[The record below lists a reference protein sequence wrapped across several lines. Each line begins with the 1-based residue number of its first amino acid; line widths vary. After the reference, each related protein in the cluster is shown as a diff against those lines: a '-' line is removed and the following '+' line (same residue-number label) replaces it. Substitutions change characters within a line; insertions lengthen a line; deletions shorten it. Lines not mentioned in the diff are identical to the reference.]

1 MPNPRKTSQTFS
13 DDICMI
19 GRDEQPESDARM
31 HDPYKQLVI
40 ETAANRLVLR
50 ALLMSLFASGG
61 DRGRRLSRAVVAAAE
76 AMAPQ
81 ALRLDGLDNKARR
94 EAVEL
99 LRKRWM
105 AVLAEFAN

>member
-1 MPNPRKTSQTFS
+1 MNNSRNASQTLG
-13 DDICMI
+13 DDICI
-19 GRDEQPESDARM
+19 AGRDERPESAARIN
-31 HDPYKQLVI
+31 DPYKQLAI

-61 DRGRRLSRAVVAAAE
+61 DRGRRLARAVVAAAE